1 MRAVRCVDQQV
12 VCAEVPEPSGEGV
25 RVTVASAGVCGS
37 DLHMI
42 EMMPIAA
49 TLGHEFAGTL
59 DDGRLVAVE
68 PMGACRQCE
77 QCLSGRP
84 YHCRNGLRTFGV
96 DADGGMAERCVVP
109 ESSIVL
115 LPAGVAVGS
124 AALVEPLAVAVHAVR
139 LAGDMTGGRVAV
151 IGGGTIGLCVL
162 AALRAQGIADV
173 DVFARHDHQRAA
185 VERLGGA
192 VGERDHSAWNVVFD
206 AAGTEKSLAQAV
218 RMVRPGGRIVL
229 VGVYWT
235 GTVALPAIELC
246 MKEVQLIPS
255 TMYGHDGAVRD
266 FDTAAHV
273 LAANPEIA
281 ATLITHRFPL
291 DAVADAFA
299 VAHDRASGAIKV
311 VLEPGAG

>member
-1 MRAVRCVDQQV
+1 MRAVRCVDHQV
-12 VCAEVPEPSGEGV
+12 ECAEVPEPSGEGV

-42 EMMPIAA
+42 EMMPLAA

-68 PMGACRQCE
+68 PMGACRRCE
-77 QCLSGRP
+77 PCLAGRP
-84 YHCRNGLRTFGV
+84 YHCENGLRTFGV
-96 DADGGMAERCVVP
+96 DADGGMAEQCLVP

-115 LPAGVAVGS
+115 LPAGVVAGT

-139 LAGDMTGGRVAV
+139 LAGNVGGGRVAV

-162 AALRAQGIADV
+162 AALRAQGVAGI

-185 VERLGGA
+185 VERLGAA
-192 VGERDHSAWNVVFD
+192 VGERDVSGWNVVFD
-206 AAGTEKSLAQAV
+206 AAGTEKSLAQSV
-218 RMVRPGGRIVL
+218 RMVRPGGRIIL

-266 FDTAAHV
+266 FD
-273 LAANPEIA
+273 LAARLLAENTDIA
-281 ATLITHRFPL
+281 STLITHRFPL
-291 DAVADAFA
+291 DAVAQAFD
-299 VAHDRASGAIKV
+299 VARDRASGAIKV
-311 VLEPGAG
+311 VLEPGAR